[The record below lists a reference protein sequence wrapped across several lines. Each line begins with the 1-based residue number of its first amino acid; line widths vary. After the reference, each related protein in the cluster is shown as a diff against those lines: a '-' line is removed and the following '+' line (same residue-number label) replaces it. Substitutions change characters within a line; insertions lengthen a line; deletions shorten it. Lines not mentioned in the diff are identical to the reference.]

1 MQHSRSAFS
10 LDLLGDRLLKQWVT
24 SEPEISITKR
34 EVGDECLILGS
45 DGLWDV
51 LSSELACNIVHEC
64 LQENRSSNVEP
75 RTETHEG
82 GNGEGPCPSRSESA
96 ATLLVRLALGR
107 RSTDNIS
114 VIVIDL
120 R

>member
-1 MQHSRSAFS
+1 MVSWSRLFGVYEWT
-10 LDLLGDRLLKQWVT
+10 GDRLLKQWVT

-34 EVGDECLILGS
+34 EVGDEFLILGS

-64 LQENRSSNVEP
+64 LIQNTSSSVGP
-75 RTETHEG
+75 PVG
-82 GNGEGPCPSRSESA
+82 GEGAYPSRSESA

-107 RSTDNIS
+107 KSTDNIS

-120 R
+120 KW